1 MSPART
7 IFLTALL
14 AVAVAVLERGLI
26 RLVEASGAQD
36 QPAVILVLLLSA
48 FLGLLTAVLTRSMR
62 LPGAIAPTALVL
74 GWILVPAV
82 LGAFPGQAL
91 SAFKGERGARR
102 ARGDRPGRRRDRR
115 DRDARRAG
123 RSQVAL

>member
-26 RLVEASGAQD
+26 RLVEASGAQN

-48 FLGLLTAVLTRSMR
+48 FLGLLTAVLTRSLA

-74 GWILVPAV
+74 GWILVPVV
-82 LGAFPGQAL
+82 LSAFPGQAL
-91 SAFKGERGARR
+91 TTF
-102 ARGDRPGRRRDRR
+102 RGDAALDVREAIALVVAVVAATVTLGVQAERR
-115 DRDARRAG
+115 
-123 RSQVAL
+123 

>member
-7 IFLTALL
+7 IFLTVVLAL
-14 AVAVAVLERGLI
+14 AVAVLERGLI
-26 RLVEASGAQD
+26 RLVEASGASD

-48 FLGLLTAVLTRSMR
+48 FLGLLTAVLTRSLA

-82 LGAFPGQAL
+82 LGAFPGEAF
-91 SAFKGERGARR
+91 SAFRSGLALDAKEAIALVVAVIAAAVTLGVQSER
-102 ARGDRPGRRRDRR
+102 
-115 DRDARRAG
+115 
-123 RSQVAL
+123 

>member
-1 MSPART
+1 MTPART

-26 RLVEASGAQD
+26 RLVEASGAED
-36 QPAVILVLLLSA
+36 QPGVILVLLLSA

-91 SAFKGERGARR
+91 TAFKGDVGL
-102 ARGDRPGRRRDRR
+102 
-115 DRDARRAG
+115 DAREATALV
-123 RSQVAL
+123 VAVIAAAVTLGVQSER

>member
-1 MSPART
+1 MTPART
-7 IFLTALL
+7 ILLTALL

-26 RLVEASGAQD
+26 RLVEASGAAE
-36 QPAVILVLLLSA
+36 QPGVILVLLLSA

-74 GWILVPAV
+74 GWILMPAV

-91 SAFKGERGARR
+91 TAFKGDVGL
-102 ARGDRPGRRRDRR
+102 
-115 DRDARRAG
+115 DAREATALV
-123 RSQVAL
+123 VAVIAAAVTLGVQSER

>member
-26 RLVEASGAQD
+26 RLVEASGAAQE
-36 QPAVILVLLLSA
+36 PGVVLVLLLSA

-91 SAFKGERGARR
+91 TAFKGNVGL
-102 ARGDRPGRRRDRR
+102 
-115 DRDARRAG
+115 DAREATALV
-123 RSQVAL
+123 VAVIAAAVTLGVQSER